1 MTRGGQSERR
11 PQVETVET
19 SAAVEEASPSG
30 SVRLTTV
37 RPDPEVVERP
47 VRRTF
52 TAEFKRRVVEEAEAC
67 RQPGEVGALLRRH
80 GLYSSHLV
88 TWRRQWKAGAAGLGP
103 RKRGRKAE
111 VKNPLTAKVVQLE
124 REKARLEQRLKQA
137 ETIIEFQKKVSELLG
152 IPLRHPDS
160 DGRD

>member
-1 MTRGGQSERR
+1 VGTR
-11 PQVETVET
+11 
-19 SAAVEEASPSG
+19 EASIVVGQASPVQTAG
-30 SVRLTTV
+30 LTTL

-52 TAEFKRRVVEEAEAC
+52 TAEFKRRVVEEAAAC
-67 RQPGEVGALLRRH
+67 REPGEVGALLRRH

-88 TWRRQWKAGAAGLGP
+88 TWRRQWKAGALAGLAP
-103 RKRGRKAE
+103 RKRGRKAPAT
-111 VKNPLTAKVVQLE
+111 NPLAAQVAKLE
-124 REKARLEQRLKQA
+124 REKARVEQRLKQA

-160 DGRD
+160 DGSG

>member
-1 MTRGGQSERR
+1 M
-11 PQVETVET
+11 ETAET
-19 SAAVEEASPSG
+19 SAAVEEASLSG

-67 RQPGEVGALLRRH
+67 RQPGEVGALLRRQ

-88 TWRRQWKAGAAGLGP
+88 AWRRQWKAGSLAGLAP
-103 RKRGRKAE
+103 RKRGRTPQAL
-111 VKNPLTAKVVQLE
+111 NPLAATVAKLE
-124 REKARLEQRLKQA
+124 RDKARVEQRLKQA
-137 ETIIEFQKKVSELLG
+137 ETIIEFQKKVSELWG
-152 IPLRHPDS
+152 IPLRRPDGDES
-160 DGRD
+160 D